1 MRSLTIVS
9 PCFNEVA
16 VLPNTIEQLTSALL
30 DLQGKN
36 KVCSSSRLLF
46 IDDGSTD
53 GTWDLIKH
61 YRESGYPVE
70 GIKLSRNRG
79 HQNALIAG
87 LLMAQGDVII
97 SIDADLQ
104 DDISTLEKM
113 LDENSMGSEIVYGI
127 RNQRSSDSWFKR
139 TSAQLF
145 YRIMLAFG
153 ADIIY
158 NHADYRLMSR
168 RAIDALREFREV
180 NLFLR
185 GLLPMLG
192 FKYSVVTYSRYPRAA
207 GTSKY
212 PLRKMLSLSINAIT
226 SLSVVPLRVISLFGV
241 LISFL
246 SIILALWVF
255 VVAISTSS
263 TVAGWA
269 STLLPIF
276 FLGGIQLLSLGIIG
290 EYIGRIYMESKQ
302 RPRYIIDSLLQ
313 GKEPL

>member
-113 LDENSMGSEIVYGI
+113 LDENSRGSEIVYGI

-192 FKYSVVTYSRYPRAA
+192 FKYSVVMYSRHPRAA

-241 LISFL
+241 IVSFL

>member
-30 DLQGKN
+30 DLQDKN

-104 DDISTLEKM
+104 DDISTDEKL
-113 LDENSMGSEIVYGI
+113 LDENRRGSEIVYGI

-192 FKYSVVTYSRYPRAA
+192 FKYSVVMYSRHPRAA

-241 LISFL
+241 IVSFL

>member
-30 DLQGKN
+30 DLQDKN

-113 LDENSMGSEIVYGI
+113 LDENSRGSEIVYGI

-192 FKYSVVTYSRYPRAA
+192 FKYSVVMYSRHPRAA

-241 LISFL
+241 IVSFL

>member
-113 LDENSMGSEIVYGI
+113 LDENSRGSEIVYGI

-139 TSAQLF
+139 SSAQLF
-145 YRIMLAFG
+145 
-153 ADIIY
+153 
-158 NHADYRLMSR
+158 
-168 RAIDALREFREV
+168 
-180 NLFLR
+180 
-185 GLLPMLG
+185 
-192 FKYSVVTYSRYPRAA
+192 
-207 GTSKY
+207 
-212 PLRKMLSLSINAIT
+212 
-226 SLSVVPLRVISLFGV
+226 
-241 LISFL
+241 
-246 SIILALWVF
+246 
-255 VVAISTSS
+255 
-263 TVAGWA
+263 
-269 STLLPIF
+269 
-276 FLGGIQLLSLGIIG
+276 
-290 EYIGRIYMESKQ
+290 
-302 RPRYIIDSLLQ
+302 
-313 GKEPL
+313 